1 MRFNLRSLL
10 PQNPHTYVG
19 MRLIRPLTLLV
30 LLPVVVRSCIHL
42 FSADGGAQSI
52 AGIDISVAGGSNIV
66 ALFHQWGAIQ
76 LILAALLL
84 VIFFRYPGFT
94 PLVLLTLLADPVM
107 REVAG
112 SIAPV
117 TAVGTPPGAA
127 LNTPAFIVVFVLLLL
142 SLLERSPKINSSAT

>member
-1 MRFNLRSLL
+1 MKFNLRSLL
-10 PQNPHTYVG
+10 PQDPHTFAG
-19 MRLIRPLTLLV
+19 MRLVRPLTLLI

-66 ALFHQWGAIQ
+66 AIFHQWGAIQ
-76 LILAALLL
+76 LILAVLLL

-112 SIAPV
+112 KIAPV

-127 LNTPAFIVVFVLLLL
+127 LNAPAFAVVLLLFLL
-142 SLLERSPKINSSAT
+142 SLFNRSQKINSSAT